1 MQTCLEPG
9 GVDEKDKP
17 KVDLSTPQA
26 ESAIGRANALPPRV
40 VHDPLEWG
48 V

>member
-17 KVDLSTPQA
+17 EVDRSTPQA
-26 ESAIGRANALPPRV
+26 ESAIGKANPLPSRV
-40 VHDPLEWG
+40 VRDPLKWG